1 MLALKS
7 GAFVFTGLDPQAT
20 INAEL
25 YQDVLSTSSR
35 LNAEILAVPPSYFI
49 TAY

>member
-7 GAFVFTGLDPQAT
+7 EAFVFTSLDPQAA

-25 YQDVLSTSSR
+25 YQD
-35 LNAEILAVPPSYFI
+35 AEILVVPPGYFI